1 MSYRNPKIIDDKS
14 GLIVSQAINQATATI
29 GQGIV
34 AFGAEEK
41 RREETRKKEQEKRD
55 QIFINLAND
64 MAKNSDLFNAN
75 ISKASAGLR
84 NVLIPRNE
92 KLLQKINDIQIQQRI
107 NGNKDPELSKELSNL
122 RTQVADGNAMAQTY
136 IGVASNLST
145 DMKDPGAF
153 LRGEKTFR
161 NGADD
166 TSDESAFIY
175 FATGGRPGY
184 TTTWDGD
191 LNVTVSD
198 GKKTYTNTREE
209 FEAKSKN
216 LYIIS
221 KGNMRQDENETIN
234 KEMYNKTGDLR
245 TDLKVGE
252 AKIGDEIKAGRLY
265 TYSNQPLNTAEVER
279 IITLNAENIG
289 SKLGSLDGDKQAQA
303 IRLRELNIDTDEY
316 QNGTAE
322 KKIELIKQFA
332 ETNFLDTKGVEYNKE
347 EGSYSLVGQIGNS
360 TKVNVTESSLT
371 EKDRNAKINVI
382 NKSWNNLTKDVDFST
397 LSAKQRAQYIV
408 NSLPVLGGFGFNE
421 DGNIVIPSNEIDK
434 AAMLTIPEFIENEDT
449 GATDVPNPAFAKKIM
464 KPGKIINIADGNSIE
479 RINVLTP
486 LLAETFGLN
495 YQQAEDQAR
504 IFLKN

>member
-41 RREETRKKEQEKRD
+41 RREETRKKEQERRD

-92 KLLQKINDIQIQQRI
+92 KLLQRINDIQIQQRI

-161 NGADD
+161 NGTDD

-184 TTTWDGD
+184 TTTWDSD

-221 KGNMRQDENETIN
+221 KGNMRQDENVTIN
-234 KEMYNKTGDLR
+234 NEMYNKTGDLR

-252 AKIGDEIKAGRLY
+252 AKIGDKIKGGRIY

-347 EGSYSLVGQIGNS
+347 EGSYSIIGQIGNS
-360 TKVNVTESSLT
+360 TKVKGLNNLEQYRLDTKNNVKKNWKPTNSDGTTYTNEQRGIAIANAFPFLRT
-371 EKDRNAKINVI
+371 NIGKPNERKLVANAKGNLVYYSGEIDDIATQVYNSNYKNETYEPQYSSEEINITGGSYAQNV
-382 NKSWNNLTKDVDFST
+382 NTLTKFIQ
-397 LSAKQRAQYIV
+397 L
-408 NSLPVLGGFGFNE
+408 E
-421 DGNIVIPSNEIDK
+421 DPKIDMLQ
-434 AAMLTIPEFIENEDT
+434 AENRAMLFLTATQEN
-449 GATDVPNPAFAKKIM
+449 
-464 KPGKIINIADGNSIE
+464 
-479 RINVLTP
+479 
-486 LLAETFGLN
+486 
-495 YQQAEDQAR
+495 
-504 IFLKN
+504 